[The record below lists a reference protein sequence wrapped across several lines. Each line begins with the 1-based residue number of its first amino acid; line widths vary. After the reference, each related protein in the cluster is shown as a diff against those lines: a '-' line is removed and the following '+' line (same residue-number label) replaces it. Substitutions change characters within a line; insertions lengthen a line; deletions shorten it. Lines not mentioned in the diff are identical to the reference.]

1 MNVIEARP
9 GVRMSGGAQAQVI
22 GSVTFGSPAARTYSI
37 SSGSLTLAMAS
48 GTYNVQAGQIF
59 RIADP

>member
-9 GVRMSGGAQAQVI
+9 GVRMSGGIAI
-22 GSVTFGSPAARTYSI
+22 GPSI
-37 SSGSLTLAMAS
+37 G
-48 GTYNVQAGQIF
+48 VQLAGQIF